1 MQAYRFMP
9 IYAYNRYYSSY
20 YRKKSKRAFAFL

>member
-1 MQAYRFMP
+1 MYDASIQ

-20 YRKKSKRAFAFL
+20 YRKKSKRALAFL